1 MSDACQLVVLQ
12 LDDQRYAL
20 RLDTVERVIRALE
33 IAPLPGAPAGVL
45 GVVNIQG
52 QVMPVYDLRARLS
65 RPSQP
70 LRLSDQIVLAR
81 TNRRQVGVCVDAV
94 AEVLTYQPEH
104 EIAAAA
110 LGPGDAYVTGVVKLP
125 DGLLLI
131 HDLDRFLTPAEEH
144 VLNRALEATN

>member
-1 MSDACQLVVLQ
+1 MCDACQLVVLQ

-52 QVMPVYDLRARLS
+52 QVMPVYDLRARLGW
-65 RPSQP
+65 PSQP

-81 TNRRQVGVCVDAV
+81 TIRRQVGVCVDAV
-94 AEVLTYQPEH
+94 AEVRAFNPEQLV
-104 EIAAAA
+104 EASA
-110 LGPGDAYVTGVVKLP
+110 LGPGDAYVAGVVRLP
-125 DGLLLI
+125 DGLVLI
-131 HDLDRFLTPAEEH
+131 HDLDRFLTPSEEH
-144 VLNRALEATN
+144 ALGHALEALC